1 MFFEETITACNKEI
15 RSLQLRLNG
24 MALLR
29 LSLFV
34 GFAWTIYGLIRQFS
48 LLLVSLTVF
57 FAAAYIICLNIYFRW
72 RERRDLVQKLR
83 FVNENELGLLAGK
96 ANQWPDGGAW
106 LDVDDN
112 YLDDLDIFGPR
123 SLFHLLN
130 RTTTAGGARSL
141 AGKLRQPL
149 LRAGAIREQ
158 QTAVRVLTGQP
169 KMCQLL
175 IATGLAADASGGA
188 LTGKWEAG
196 PGGDLRRGAHAG
208 GDLNLADLGKWLGT
222 PPRLYNRVWLRVL
235 LILLSLF
242 NVYGLYLFFDDG
254 NYTLVIA
261 GIIVAR
267 GIIAGFA
274 GYIGQQHRL
283 ISHKHE
289 LLDQYAGLLK
299 VFNSIDTGDSPV
311 LADLQ
316 RQTSMASASL
326 RRLSRLSSF
335 FDQGHNLLV
344 NLLLNTFFFY
354 DLQCLVA
361 LERWKAGNRR
371 DFPEWIAAVSE
382 VEALCSLA
390 TFAFNNPKYIYPVP
404 YTSAAGGAYTS
415 AAGGADEYE
424 SSTAT
429 APALFVEATRL
440 AHPLIPASQRV
451 ANDLVIG
458 QQERLILVTGSNM
471 SGKTTFLRTLG
482 VNLLLAQ
489 CGLPVCAASFT
500 FVPMQLLTSL
510 RINDSLQEQT
520 SYFMAELKKLQYIVQ
535 QLHTGV
541 PALVLIDEILR
552 GTNSEDKTYGSAQF
566 IHKLLDL
573 NCISLFATHDL
584 TLGRL
589 EQEMPGRISNY
600 CFESVIKD
608 GELYFDYRL
617 QRGLA
622 RNRNASFLMEK
633 MGII

>member
-29 LSLFV
+29 LILFV
-34 GFAWTIYGLIRQFS
+34 AFAWTIYGLIHQFS
-48 LLLVSLTVF
+48 VLRVSLAVF
-57 FAAAYIICLNIYFRW
+57 FAAIYIICLNIYFSW

-83 FVNENELGLLAGK
+83 FVNENELGILAGK
-96 ANQWPDGGAW
+96 ANQWQDGGAW
-106 LDVDDN
+106 LDADDN

-130 RTTTAGGARSL
+130 RTTTAGGAGSL

-149 LRAGAIREQ
+149 LQAGVIREQ
-158 QTAVRVLTGQP
+158 QTAVRVLSGQP
-169 KMCQLL
+169 KRCQLL
-175 IATGLAADASGGA
+175 IATSLAADPSGAA
-188 LTGKWEAG
+188 LTGRWGTGSGSDSKLADLG
-196 PGGDLRRGAHAG
+196 KGGTGSGSDLK
-208 GDLNLADLGKWLGT
+208 LADLGKWLGT
-222 PPRLYNRVWLRVL
+222 PPRLYNQIWLRVL
-235 LILLSLF
+235 LILVCLF
-242 NVYGLYLFFDDG
+242 NVYALYRFFDDG
-254 NYTLVIA
+254 NYVFVIL
-261 GIIVAR
+261 GIVVSR
-267 GIIAGFA
+267 LIIGSYG
-274 GYIGQQHRL
+274 GYINQQDRL
-283 ISHKHE
+283 ISNKHA
-289 LLDQYAGLLK
+289 LLNQYAGVLK
-299 VFNSIDTGDSPV
+299 VFNTVDPADSTI

-316 RQTSMASASL
+316 RQTSMAHASL
-326 RRLSRLSSF
+326 RRLSRLASF
-335 FDQGHNLLV
+335 FDQRHNGMV
-344 NLLLNTFFFY
+344 NLLMNTFFLY
-354 DLQCLVA
+354 DLFCMIA
-361 LERWKAGNRR
+361 LEKWKVANRSGL
-371 DFPEWIAAVSE
+371 PGWIASVGE

-390 TFAFNNPKYIYPVP
+390 TFAFNNPEYVYPHTSTGGGP
-404 YTSAAGGAYTS
+404 YTTP
-415 AAGGADEYE
+415 
-424 SSTAT
+424 T
-429 APALFVEATRL
+429 LFVEATGL
-440 AHPLIPASQRV
+440 AHPLIPVSRRV

-458 QQERLILVTGSNM
+458 QHERLILVTGSNM

-535 QLHTGV
+535 RLHSGV

-573 NCISLFATHDL
+573 PCISLFATHDL

-617 QRGLA
+617 QRGVA